1 MELDNKKTDT
11 IFRKTFPGPGKYQ
24 VKDINIKTIVKTETQ
39 RFTFWSSSWLQGGW
53 GPSRLRAP
61 PRSFVA
67 TGGERCFVIIFLH
80 FAQSCAWNPT
90 NSPWTSFSLQ
100 IWVRRSLPRWSPPC
114 LGWSLA
120 LRPETKQIE
129 VIYDLLFIIYYLSFI
144 IYHSSFIIYHLLLAG
159 DLADWGWSHS

>member
-11 IFRKTFPGPGKYQ
+11 ILRKTFPGPGKYQ
-24 VKDINIKTIVKTETQ
+24 VKDINISMTIVKTETQ

-53 GPSRLRAP
+53 GLSRLRAP

-100 IWVRRSLPRWSPPC
+100 ISVRRSLPRWSPPC

-120 LRPETKQIE
+120 LRPGTEQIE
-129 VIYDLLFIIYYLSFI
+129 VIYYLSFI
-144 IYHSSFIIYHLLLAG
+144 IYHLSFIIHHLLFIIYY
-159 DLADWGWSHS
+159 WPET